1 MTDHS
6 WRDDAACV
14 EQFTDMWF
22 PAKGPMAA
30 ENHMAMRMCWSCPVR
45 EQCLTAALQD
55 PEQYGIRGGVTAK
68 KRRRMVEDAA

>member
-6 WRDDAACV
+6 WRDDAACA

-22 PAKGPMAA
+22 PPKGPMHP
-30 ENHMAMRMCWSCPVR
+30 EHRMAMRMCWECPVR
-45 EQCLTAALQD
+45 QQCLEAALQD

-68 KRRRMVEDAA
+68 ERRQMTGEAA